1 MVLLIPILNSNFDWI
16 MDNNDI
22 IIISS
27 DSDSENEDPQ
37 EVVEDMQLPD
47 ISDVYVTTIRKGKML
62 GSRSPTNISGHSI
75 FEKGSSSGKL
85 SKHRITM
92 HRLKD
97 LIDALQFECEKHK
110 ANLDLIK
117 EALNIIIASENKK
130 SFGKGK

>member
-1 MVLLIPILNSNFDWI
+1 

-37 EVVEDMQLPD
+37 EVVEDMHPPD
-47 ISDVYVTTIRKGKML
+47 ITDVYVATIRKGKML
-62 GSRSPTNISGHSI
+62 GSHSPTNISGHSI
-75 FEKGSSSGKL
+75 FGKGSSSRKL

-97 LIDALQFECEKHK
+97 LIDVLQFECEKHK

-117 EALNIIIASENKK
+117 EALDIIIGSENKK